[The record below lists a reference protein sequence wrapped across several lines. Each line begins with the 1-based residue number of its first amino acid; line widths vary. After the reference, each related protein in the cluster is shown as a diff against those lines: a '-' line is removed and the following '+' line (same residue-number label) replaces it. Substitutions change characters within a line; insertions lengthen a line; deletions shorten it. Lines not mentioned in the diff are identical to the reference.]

1 MISSLFGEYIE
12 NIYAVEPYVKV
23 ATENLYHRH
32 PKVRYSALHLLGQ
45 FSTDLQPAYQA
56 HFGENLLKLLIS
68 GLDDEFPRL
77 KAHAAASL
85 TNFLEG
91 ATDDIVE
98 NYINDMVTK
107 LLKLIQEGNTMC
119 MENAVT
125 WLATVAEAS
134 ENRFQEYYEPVMKEL
149 SPYLQQDLGLKYYQF
164 KGQLI
169 ESIVIISV
177 SVGSDTFKPHADDL
191 ITLLMSIQ
199 NSIFNET
206 GVTESNTTLN
216 KSSEHH
222 VLQSYLLT
230 AWEKLS
236 YLIGVEF
243 KPYLSQIIPSLLKVA
258 SLNPEFKTSEN
269 NSLIT
274 TDEEGGNFV
283 TSETEEKKSAIE
295 MIEAFVNELKE
306 HFAEYVEPITHIIL
320 PMLTYKHSDHI
331 RTSSVKCIKG
341 LMESIVG
348 GCPDNRDLQV
358 QVAEKYIETIWE
370 ATKVE
375 EETETLGMQWHAIR
389 DVIKAMKTPFMSED
403 VVNKMCKRCIQ
414 MISNSDKRKLIN
426 DDYTEENINTQGDNY
441 DHQDVEIMEIENDN
455 EDEFQISISEIFGAL
470 FQTHREFCGALC
482 QTLFND
488 MLPNYLSEESD
499 LVKKRFSLYVVV
511 DMIEHLGYEY
521 ITEQF
526 EPMMK
531 YLFEYSKC
539 EVTVLRQS
547 ALYGIGMAWVHCKD
561 HFSKYLEPSIDLLK
575 YAVEIKQGSQDREE
589 YINCKDN
596 AISSIGK
603 IIKQFGSEVNMDELI
618 AYWIEIMPVQMDLEE
633 GKHMNSLLA
642 DLIIHK
648 HEVIFGEKLERL
660 PNVLT
665 IIGEQLHEIYMETQ
679 TIQEFGRILLDIS
692 KTEGMKKIFDN
703 VVNKKLD
710 QTAKKRIKKA
720 MKEASG

>member
-1 MISSLFGEYIE
+1 
-12 NIYAVEPYVKV
+12 
-23 ATENLYHRH
+23 
-32 PKVRYSALHLLGQ
+32 
-45 FSTDLQPAYQA
+45 
-56 HFGENLLKLLIS
+56 
-68 GLDDEFPRL
+68 
-77 KAHAAASL
+77 
-85 TNFLEG
+85 
-91 ATDDIVE
+91 
-98 NYINDMVTK
+98 
-107 LLKLIQEGNTMC
+107 
-119 MENAVT
+119 
-125 WLATVAEAS
+125 
-134 ENRFQEYYEPVMKEL
+134 MKEL

-236 YLIGVEF
+236 YLMGVEF

-295 MIEAFVNELKE
+295 MIESFVNELKE

-375 EETETLGMQWHAIR
+375 EETETLGMQ
-389 DVIKAMKTPFMSED
+389 
-403 VVNKMCKRCIQ
+403 
-414 MISNSDKRKLIN
+414 
-426 DDYTEENINTQGDNY
+426 
-441 DHQDVEIMEIENDN
+441 
-455 EDEFQISISEIFGAL
+455 
-470 FQTHREFCGALC
+470 
-482 QTLFND
+482 
-488 MLPNYLSEESD
+488 
-499 LVKKRFSLYVVV
+499 
-511 DMIEHLGYEY
+511 
-521 ITEQF
+521 
-526 EPMMK
+526 
-531 YLFEYSKC
+531 
-539 EVTVLRQS
+539 
-547 ALYGIGMAWVHCKD
+547 
-561 HFSKYLEPSIDLLK
+561 
-575 YAVEIKQGSQDREE
+575 
-589 YINCKDN
+589 
-596 AISSIGK
+596 
-603 IIKQFGSEVNMDELI
+603 
-618 AYWIEIMPVQMDLEE
+618 
-633 GKHMNSLLA
+633 
-642 DLIIHK
+642 
-648 HEVIFGEKLERL
+648 
-660 PNVLT
+660 
-665 IIGEQLHEIYMETQ
+665 
-679 TIQEFGRILLDIS
+679 
-692 KTEGMKKIFDN
+692 
-703 VVNKKLD
+703 
-710 QTAKKRIKKA
+710 
-720 MKEASG
+720 